1 MLDVLNDFM
10 TKFGQVAVVFSV
22 AFALLQCFLGYRLLK
37 VWVTVIGFLVG
48 FALGFGISSVLI
60 KGEAY
65 LPAVIGL
72 VAGILLGLIAFK
84 LYLAGVFVFCGFIAF
99 AAVRTIPLPDE
110 QVWNIVLMVL
120 AVAAFV
126 VAGVL
131 AVKFSRPCI
140 IAITA
145 VSGAFNAVHSLK
157 TPIPVLGSN
166 YALGL
171 VVTLVIAALGIAV
184 QFATTKEV
192 SRRRR

>member
-72 VAGILLGLIAFK
+72 VAG
-84 LYLAGVFVFCGFIAF
+84 FIAF

-126 VAGVL
+126 VAGIL

>member
-120 AVAAFV
+120 AVA
-126 VAGVL
+126 GIL

>member
-1 MLDVLNDFM
+1 M
-10 TKFGQVAVVFSV
+10 
-22 AFALLQCFLGYRLLK
+22 
-37 VWVTVIGFLVG
+37 
-48 FALGFGISSVLI
+48 
-60 KGEAY
+60 
-65 LPAVIGL
+65 
-72 VAGILLGLIAFK
+72 
-84 LYLAGVFVFCGFIAF
+84 FVFCGFIAF
-99 AAVRTIPLPDE
+99 AAVRTITLPDE

-126 VAGVL
+126 VAGIL